1 MDKKVVLFTANI
13 QGGILQ
19 LTLQLYKTLKEENF
33 NVCVVMPCEIQ
44 DINIG
49 NIAKADLIQYHK
61 QKKVIDQTPYKRLAF
76 EINKIQPD
84 YIWYMDD
91 SVICS
96 NVGNYLNKEIKQ
108 LLILH
113 DAGTHHPTNCK
124 SIRTVLVEKYT
135 EIVNKRFYK
144 RVYRFV
150 LLSPESVK
158 TFCQLYPSYSDKVVM
173 LTLGAHLPDVDEV
186 KPAEICVDDQYL
198 LFFGRIDK
206 YKGIGNLL
214 NVYRTISDKTLPLII
229 AGGGRFT
236 EEEQKLID
244 GCNNLTVINRYI
256 GDGEMKW
263 LLCHMTAAVLPYIEA
278 TQSGI
283 IPLAYLFGKPVI
295 VSDVP
300 GLTQFVMDGET
311 GIICHSEENL
321 KNALMQFSSKKS
333 PIKEC
338 KIREY
343 YQTNMDWNRNTR
355 ELFNKL

>member
-1 MDKKVVLFTANI
+1 MDKKVVLFTANV

-19 LTLQLYKTLKEENF
+19 LTLQLYKTLKEEKF

-61 QKKVIDQTPYKRLAF
+61 QKKVIDQTPYKKLAF
-76 EINKIQPD
+76 EIDKIQPD

-124 SIRTVLVEKYT
+124 SLRTVLVEKYT

-158 TFCQLYPSYSDKVVM
+158 TFRQL
-173 LTLGAHLPDVDEV
+173 
-186 KPAEICVDDQYL
+186 
-198 LFFGRIDK
+198 
-206 YKGIGNLL
+206 
-214 NVYRTISDKTLPLII
+214 
-229 AGGGRFT
+229 
-236 EEEQKLID
+236 
-244 GCNNLTVINRYI
+244 
-256 GDGEMKW
+256 
-263 LLCHMTAAVLPYIEA
+263 
-278 TQSGI
+278 
-283 IPLAYLFGKPVI
+283 
-295 VSDVP
+295 
-300 GLTQFVMDGET
+300 
-311 GIICHSEENL
+311 
-321 KNALMQFSSKKS
+321 
-333 PIKEC
+333 
-338 KIREY
+338 
-343 YQTNMDWNRNTR
+343 
-355 ELFNKL
+355 

>member
-1 MDKKVVLFTANI
+1 
-13 QGGILQ
+13 
-19 LTLQLYKTLKEENF
+19 
-33 NVCVVMPCEIQ
+33 
-44 DINIG
+44 
-49 NIAKADLIQYHK
+49 
-61 QKKVIDQTPYKRLAF
+61 
-76 EINKIQPD
+76 
-84 YIWYMDD
+84 MDD

-96 NVGNYLNKEIKQ
+96 NVGTYLNKEIRQ

-113 DAGTHHPTNCK
+113 DAGTHHPTNHK

-135 EIVNKRFYK
+135 EIINKRFYK

-150 LLSPESVK
+150 LLSPESIK
-158 TFCQLYPSYSDKVVM
+158 TFCQLYPSYSGKAVM
-173 LTLGAHLPDVDEV
+173 MTLGAHLPDVDEV
-186 KPAEICVDDQYL
+186 RPKEINMDDQYL

-214 NVYRTISDKTLPLII
+214 KAYRGVLGKALPLVI
-229 AGGGRFT
+229 AGGGNFT
-236 EEEQKLID
+236 EGERKLID
-244 GCNNLTVINRYI
+244 ECDNLTIINRYI

-263 LLCHMTAAVLPYIEA
+263 LLHHMTAAVLPYIEA

-321 KNALMQFSSKKS
+321 KNALIQFSSKKS
-333 PIKEC
+333 LIQES

>member
-1 MDKKVVLFTANI
+1 MDKKVVLFTANV

-19 LTLQLYKTLKEENF
+19 LTLQLYKTLKEEKF

-61 QKKVIDQTPYKRLAF
+61 QKKVIDQTPYKKLAF

-158 TFCQLYPSYSDKVVM
+158 IFRQLYPLYSGKVVM
-173 LTLGAHLPDVDEV
+173 LTLGAHLPDVDEI
-186 KPAEICVDDQYL
+186 KPAEICVDDQYF

-214 NVYRTISDKTLPLII
+214 SVYRTISDKILPLII
-229 AGGGRFT
+229 AGGGKFT

-244 GCNNLTVINRYI
+244 GCYNLTVINRYI

-263 LLCHMTAAVLPYIEA
+263 LLHHMTAAVLPYIEA

-321 KNALMQFSSKKS
+321 KNALMQFSLKKS
-333 PIKEC
+333 PMQES
-338 KIREY
+338 KIRKY
-343 YQTNMDWNRNTR
+343 YQTHMDWNGNTR

>member
-1 MDKKVVLFTANI
+1 MDRKVVLFTANV

-19 LTLQLYKTLKEENF
+19 LTLQLYKILKEEKF
-33 NVCVVMPCEIQ
+33 NVCVVMPCEIK
-44 DINIG
+44 DINIE

-61 QKKVIDQTPYKRLAF
+61 QKKVIDQTPYKKLAF

-124 SIRTVLVEKYT
+124 NIRTVLVEKYT

-158 TFCQLYPSYSDKVVM
+158 TFHQLYPSYSGKVVM
-173 LTLGAHLPDVDEV
+173 LTLGAHLPDVDEI
-186 KPAEICVDDQYL
+186 KPAEICVEDQYF

-214 NVYRTISDKTLPLII
+214 SVYRTISDKALPLII
-229 AGGGRFT
+229 AGGGKFT

-263 LLCHMTAAVLPYIEA
+263 LLHHMTAAVLPYIEA

-300 GLTQFVMDGET
+300 GLTQFVMDGKT

-321 KNALMQFSSKKS
+321 KNALIQFSSKKS
-333 PIKEC
+333 LIQES